1 MRVISTDGLDVDRS
15 TACENLKNIMKHS
28 SLWSLLFFSSSSKT
42 KIEYIRESLAK
53 GTLITTLYKLCT
65 DRNPSVRF
73 WATWTFG
80 LFADYSEDFTLNM
93 VILTFTQQGEFKDRI
108 LEKDVVNKL
117 MTLMEN
123 PKELIGVTTSCSIVI
138 GMLLKDGEYLF

>member
-1 MRVISTDGLDVDRS
+1 
-15 TACENLKNIMKHS
+15 
-28 SLWSLLFFSSSSKT
+28 
-42 KIEYIRESLAK
+42 
-53 GTLITTLYKLCT
+53 
-65 DRNPSVRF
+65 
-73 WATWTFG
+73 
-80 LFADYSEDFTLNM
+80 M

-138 GMLLKDGEYLF
+138 GVLLKDGEYLF